1 MKTIERSFSPAK
13 MWEKVKLSSDY
24 AVALQQL
31 DEHLQ
36 YWPKY
41 LVHKAKQ
48 RLTKITQYLVRMR
61 KLKLKPKMKL
71 VGITKKTEKREAR
84 REEKAERAAKIES
97 SIESALL
104 ERLKKGTYGD
114 IYNFPVEEYNKALDE
129 EERLADEM
137 DLQDEEDGNVEYV
150 EDFSDL
156 DEDELEDCAWRA
168 AMSPRCNRAHAALAD
183 DVPGVADFASDL
195 DEDDEDDDDEE
206 GGEED
211 EASEDDGDSGRETK
225 PPHASKAGKSSAQPK
240 AAPKLPP
247 KKGTVWALSLHLLS
261 CSNLREIFV
270 MHWWQAAELASK
282 SSTRR
287 KRLTRPT
294 PTTINKLSRFRH
306 RMM

>member
-1 MKTIERSFSPAK
+1 
-13 MWEKVKLSSDY
+13 MWEKIKLSTDY

-61 KLKLKPKMKL
+61 RLKLKPKMKL

-114 IYNFPVEEYNKALDE
+114 IYNFPVEEYNKALDA

-137 DLQDEEDGNVEYV
+137 DVQEERDGDVEFV

-156 DEDELEDCAWRA
+156 DEDDLEDC
-168 AMSPRCNRAHAALAD
+168 
-183 DVPGVADFASDL
+183 
-195 DEDDEDDDDEE
+195 
-206 GGEED
+206 
-211 EASEDDGDSGRETK
+211 T
-225 PPHASKAGKSSAQPK
+225 
-240 AAPKLPP
+240 
-247 KKGTVWALSLHLLS
+247 
-261 CSNLREIFV
+261 
-270 MHWWQAAELASK
+270 
-282 SSTRR
+282 
-287 KRLTRPT
+287 
-294 PTTINKLSRFRH
+294 
-306 RMM
+306 

>member
-1 MKTIERSFSPAK
+1 MQCDEGSPNPCTRRAQPYQCCHSLTRRAVVWQVINQGQCAFRVKTVEQNFCRNENNVTGLCNRQSCPLANSRYATIREVEGKCYLFMKTIERSFSPAR
-13 MWEKVKLSSDY
+13 MWEKIKLSSDY

-31 DEHLQ
+31 DEQLQ

-84 REEKAERAAKIES
+84 REEKAEKAAKIEN

-137 DLQDEEDGNVEYV
+137 ELEEEQDGNVEFV

-156 DEDELEDCAWRA
+156 DEEDLEDCARRA
-168 AMSPRCNRAHAALAD
+168 
-183 DVPGVADFASDL
+183 
-195 DEDDEDDDDEE
+195 
-206 GGEED
+206 
-211 EASEDDGDSGRETK
+211 
-225 PPHASKAGKSSAQPK
+225 
-240 AAPKLPP
+240 LPP
-247 KKGTVWALSLHLLS
+247 CHARALIVHWQT
-261 CSNLREIFV
+261 IFLV
-270 MHWWQAAELASK
+270 
-282 SSTRR
+282 
-287 KRLTRPT
+287 
-294 PTTINKLSRFRH
+294 
-306 RMM
+306 

>member
-1 MKTIERSFSPAK
+1 MQCDEGNHQTLNPNPQFQAAPSNSTLTCVIVVWQVINQGQCAFRVKTVAQNFCRNENNVTGLCNRQSCPLANSRYATIREIEGKCYLYMKTIERSFSPAK
-13 MWEKVKLSSDY
+13 MWEKIKLSTDY

-71 VGITKKTEKREAR
+71 VGITKKTDRRDAR
-84 REEKAERAAKIES
+84 REEKAEKAAKIES

-129 EERLADEM
+129 EERLADDM
-137 DLQDEEDGNVEYV
+137 DLQEDEQDGNVEFV

-156 DEDELEDCAWRA
+156 DEDDLEDCE
-168 AMSPRCNRAHAALAD
+168 SL
-183 DVPGVADFASDL
+183 
-195 DEDDEDDDDEE
+195 
-206 GGEED
+206 
-211 EASEDDGDSGRETK
+211 
-225 PPHASKAGKSSAQPK
+225 
-240 AAPKLPP
+240 
-247 KKGTVWALSLHLLS
+247 ALSLFAFHSTHSL
-261 CSNLREIFV
+261 CS
-270 MHWWQAAELASK
+270 
-282 SSTRR
+282 RR
-287 KRLTRPT
+287 
-294 PTTINKLSRFRH
+294 
-306 RMM
+306 

>member
-1 MKTIERSFSPAK
+1 MSHHNANAAARGSLSVFLRLHSVSRAPCSHFIMQCDEGSVLMNLSYSNQNKPPFTCCAVVWQVINQGHCAFRVKTVEQNFCRNENNVTGLCNRQSCPLANSRYATIREVEGKCYLYMKTIERSFSPAK
-13 MWEKVKLSSDY
+13 MWEKIKLSTDY

-61 KLKLKPKMKL
+61 RLKLKPKMKL

-114 IYNFPVEEYNKALDE
+114 IYNFPVEEYNKALDA

-137 DLQDEEDGNVEYV
+137 DVQEERDGDVEFV

-156 DEDELEDCAWRA
+156 DEDDLEDC
-168 AMSPRCNRAHAALAD
+168 
-183 DVPGVADFASDL
+183 
-195 DEDDEDDDDEE
+195 
-206 GGEED
+206 
-211 EASEDDGDSGRETK
+211 T
-225 PPHASKAGKSSAQPK
+225 
-240 AAPKLPP
+240 
-247 KKGTVWALSLHLLS
+247 
-261 CSNLREIFV
+261 
-270 MHWWQAAELASK
+270 
-282 SSTRR
+282 
-287 KRLTRPT
+287 
-294 PTTINKLSRFRH
+294 
-306 RMM
+306 